1 MRLFKDPDKLSPRYI
16 PEFLPH
22 REKEI
27 QLAENLFEGYR
38 GYLRIIQ
45 FIGPAGSGKTSVAYH
60 VGRRLERGIKG
71 LKSIYL
77 NLKLESGTKF
87 TLYSSLARKI
97 DPNLPVRSLGAYELL
112 EYVLRY
118 LKHKNLHLLIIADEV
133 DYYVKTSRHYDAVF
147 DLTRLNEIYLGQP
160 INIAGIIF
168 ISRDPRWRELLDKAT
183 RSSLGNVV
191 VNFKPYSREQ
201 VYDIINYRA
210 SEAFVKGAVMDDV
223 LEYISDITVDAEGDI
238 RYALDVL
245 FYSGMLAENQN
256 ADRVSIE
263 HVRQVLMQLEPTITS
278 EDIVNLDDNE
288 KIVLLSISYCLRR
301 ASEPYVSIDD
311 VWEEYI
317 KVIKE
322 LGWEKPSRRNF
333 HRLIESIHF
342 KGIIDFKGL
351 NVGISKIPVKKLSGF
366 LSLIIDRLN
375 SEIKTKNKAF

>member
-60 VGRRLERGIKG
+60 VGRSLERRIKG

-77 NLKLESGTKF
+77 TLKLESGTKF

-191 VNFKPYSREQ
+191 VNFKPYSRDQ
-201 VYDIINYRA
+201 VYDIISYRA
-210 SEAFVKGAVMDDV
+210 SEAFIKGAIMDDV
-223 LEYISDITVDAEGDI
+223 LNYISDLTAEANGDI
-238 RYALDVL
+238 RFALDLL
-245 FYSGMLAENQN
+245 FYSGMLAENEN
-256 ADRVSIE
+256 AIRVTLE
-263 HVRQVLMQLEPTITS
+263 HVRHVLMQIEPTITS
-278 EDIVNLDDNE
+278 EDIINLDEKE
-288 KIVLLSISYCLRR
+288 KIILLAISYCLKRFR
-301 ASEPYVSIDD
+301 EPYVSIDD
-311 VWEEYI
+311 VWDEYKRI
-317 KVIKE
+317 VVELHTEKVD
-322 LGWEKPSRRNF
+322 RRKF
-333 HRLIESIHF
+333 HKIVESIYY
-342 KGIIDFKGL
+342 KGIIDLKGF
-351 NVGISKIPVKKLSGF
+351 NVGISKIPVEKLSRF
-366 LSLIIDRLN
+366 LNLIINRLN
-375 SEIKTKNKAF
+375 SEIRKRVK